1 MKKSTFLN
9 MGFHYIRFFKLKC
22 MDVDL
27 MDEIANTQ
35 REYVKARLK
44 AEKTR
49 TLRL

>member
-1 MKKSTFLN
+1 MLVLIIMNFQTR
-9 MGFHYIRFFKLKC
+9 Y
-22 MDVDL
+22 MDIDL

-44 AEKTR
+44 AEKTG